1 MDSNT
6 AQRALERIERPLRLT
21 LLGLWAERIARAFWP
36 LSTLLLLALSAAAFG
51 LQDAL
56 VIEAA
61 WFGLIS
67 TLLGL
72 IWALVRGLR
81 TFQRP
86 TRAEALIRLD
96 ATLPGQPIAALLDA
110 QATGTTDPAALA
122 VWQAHR
128 ARMAARA
135 ASARAVEPTLQLAP
149 RDPFALRYV
158 ANPNGSVDD
167 IAGVLSENRRVLG
180 MMPHPERVVDP
191 IQGGIDGA
199 GDGLG
204 QLGHQVAA
212 TPGADFGVVIVGRNH
227 ARLAQHAHDLFV
239 QLVPVGHDSNPRMV
253 VVLQYPLGQ

>member
-51 LQDAL
+51 LQDDL

-61 WFGLIS
+61 WFGLIA

-72 IWALVRGLR
+72 IWALVHGLR
-81 TFQRP
+81 AFHRP
-86 TRAEALIRLD
+86 TRQQALVRLD
-96 ATLPGQPIAALLDA
+96 ATLAGQPIAALLDA

-135 ASARAVEPTLQLAP
+135 ASARAFEPTLQLAP

-158 ANPNGSVDD
+158 AITALVLALMFGS
-167 IAGVLSENRRVLG
+167 IWRVTT
-180 MMPHPERVVDP
+180 
-191 IQGGIDGA
+191 A
-199 GDGLG
+199 SGL
-204 QLGHQVAA
+204 
-212 TPGADFGVVIVGRNH
+212 TPGAPPREPPPRRPARQGR
-227 ARLAQHAHDLFV
+227 AGRTRPPTPA
-239 QLVPVGHDSNPRMV
+239 SPRFT
-253 VVLQYPLGQ
+253 